1 MDIRQITP
9 ELSVAPQIEPE
20 EVAQLAA
27 LGFRALIDNRP
38 DAEAGPE
45 RDSAA
50 MAEAAKAAGLAFRYI
65 PYEPGLLTDDL
76 ADAFGAALSEL
87 DGPVLAYCR
96 SGTRSSHLWAMT
108 EAGRRPIDEIVQ
120 MAAHAGYDHSGLLP
134 ALQARAAQRRQ
145 A

>member
-45 RDSAA
+45 RDSTV
-50 MAEAAKAAGLAFRYI
+50 MAEAAKAAGLAFRYV
-65 PYEPGLLTDDL
+65 PYEPGQLTPDL
-76 ADAFGAALSEL
+76 ADAFGVALSEV

-108 EAGRRPIDEIVQ
+108 EAGRRPLDEIVRL
-120 MAAHAGYDHSGLLP
+120 AAAAGYDHSGLLP
-134 ALQARAAQRRQ
+134 TLQARATQRRED
-145 A
+145 